1 MKEEEHLLGTVGQP
15 PSVVF
20 FVQLLAPAKYSEYNS
35 FTHNIRLA
43 TSPTEPLALTALDSR
58 LYN

>member
-1 MKEEEHLLGTVGQP
+1 MLGQP

-20 FVQLLAPAKYSEYNS
+20 FVQLLAPAKYIKYNS